1 MKSLVHLI
9 IIGVMVLA
17 ISYAIA
23 SISTKTIHI
32 HYKYEDEKEL
42 LLMLDRGWELK
53 ERSAVTRIAHLT
65 KVSGP
70 GKIRWIYPARK
81 NIENY

>member
-1 MKSLVHLI
+1 M
-9 IIGVMVLA
+9 LA
-17 ISYAIA
+17 IVYAIA
-23 SISTKTIHI
+23 SVSTKTVHI
-32 HYKYEDEKEL
+32 HYQYEDETEL

-53 ERSAVTRIAHLT
+53 ERSTVTRVAHLT

-81 NIENY
+81 NIEKY